1 MTYQRFSAQCSFT
14 YGYLENFSANPNSG
28 LPAKLGESTITMSSG
43 AREET
48 DTAYFQDDF
57 DNSSGSGSVTPKERR
72 TPLPKVQLFVLF
84 LIQFAE
90 PITATV
96 IYPFV
101 NQFVRDT
108 GIIGGDERKTGYY
121 AGIIASQFKLS
132 FLPISHCYFRSRYFF
147 WQKLLLSSSGDGF
160 QIVMAENP
168 YYSWDLLVW
177 PLPCFALACRQP
189 FGRLS
194 RIGAC
199 KASSTVISVRSII
212 RRICGMALIYV
223 SLGVSKT
230 VLGEVSYRE
239 QAHILTF

>member
-1 MTYQRFSAQCSFT
+1 
-14 YGYLENFSANPNSG
+14 
-28 LPAKLGESTITMSSG
+28 MSSG

-48 DTAYFQDDF
+48 DAAYFQNDF
-57 DNSSGSGSVTPKERR
+57 DNSSGSGSVTPKERQ

-121 AGIIASQFKLS
+121 AGIIASHFNFN
-132 FLPISHCYFRSRYFF
+132 FLPVSHCYCRNHYFF
-147 WQKLLLSSSGDGF
+147 WQKLLPSSSGDGF
-160 QIVMAENP
+160 QIVMDENP
-168 YYSWDLLVW
+168 YCSWDLLVW

-194 RIGAC
+194 PIGAC
-199 KASSTVISVRSII
+199 KASSTAISVRSII
-212 RRICGMALIYV
+212 CRICGMMLIYV

-230 VLGEVSYRE
+230 VLGEVSSRK
-239 QAHILTF
+239 QIHILTF